1 MKKTMVTCRLCKAG
15 IRIKNTKE
23 VDPVTLPGERV
34 CRDMEACMNRRKIR
48 EQESRDRSAYAGPY
62 GIGYSDGIL

>member
-23 VDPVTLPGERV
+23 VDPVTIPGERV
-34 CRDMEACMNRRKIR
+34 CSEMEACMKRRKIR
-48 EQESRDRSAYAGPY
+48 EKE
-62 GIGYSDGIL
+62 